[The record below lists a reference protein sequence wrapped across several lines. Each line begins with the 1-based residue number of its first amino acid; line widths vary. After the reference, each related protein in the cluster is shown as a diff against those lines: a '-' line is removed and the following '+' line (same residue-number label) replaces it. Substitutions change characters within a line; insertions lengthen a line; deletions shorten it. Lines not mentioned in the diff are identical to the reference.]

1 MFYDKTMRH
10 IEIHLIENTH
20 DLVLAS
26 QAGLDVYDSE
36 NCEECSYEVGVT
48 DSKSFVPF
56 LVLLDEESEWVVCK
70 NCASP
75 VL

>member
-36 NCEECSYEVGVT
+36 TCEECSHEVGET
-48 DSKSFVPF
+48 DAKSFTPF
-56 LVLLDEESEWVVCK
+56 LVLLDEDSEWIVCAK
-70 NCASP
+70 CANP
-75 VL
+75 IL